1 MLRSLLLVPVLA
13 IVAGGAWYAY
23 PGTPLP
29 AGTRIDSL
37 RVYKSERRMDVY
49 AGGGVVKTY
58 WIALGQEPVGDK
70 QYQGD
75 MRTPE
80 GRYTINDKNPNSGY
94 HKNLGISYPNDA
106 DRKEARALGKSPGGD
121 IKIHGLPNGRGYIGK
136 LHRQSDWTWGCIA
149 VTDEE
154 VDELYE
160 AVPIGT
166 PIEIRP

>member
-1 MLRSLLLVPVLA
+1 MLRFGLFLALIVLL
-13 IVAGGAWYAY
+13 GGAYYSY
-23 PGTPLP
+23 PEARLP

-37 RVYKSERRMDVY
+37 RVYKSERRMDAF
-49 AGGGVVKTY
+49 AGGAVVQTY
-58 WIALGQEPVGDK
+58 TIALGQQPVGDK

-106 DRKEARALGKSPGGD
+106 DRQEARALGKSPGGD
-121 IKIHGLPNGRGYIGK
+121 IKIHGLPNGRGHIGK